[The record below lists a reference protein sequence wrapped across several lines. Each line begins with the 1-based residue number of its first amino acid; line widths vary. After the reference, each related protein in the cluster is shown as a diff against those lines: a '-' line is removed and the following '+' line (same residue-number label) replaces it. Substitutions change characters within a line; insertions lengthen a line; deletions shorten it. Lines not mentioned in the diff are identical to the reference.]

1 MRRMLIPALVLFP
14 LLVHA
19 EQWQSSNTQT
29 DVIELFTSEGC
40 SSCPPADAFLSSLK
54 NRDGVFRT
62 FIPMA
67 FHVDY
72 WNYIGWKD
80 RFASSEYSQRQRR
93 YARDGNISQVY
104 TPGFV
109 INSQEWRPWFRGAR
123 NWETSNEQGGN
134 LTADLQGNRLKVYFA
149 DKTRNHLHVAY
160 LGMGIETQVKAGE
173 NRGKTLTHDFVVLD
187 VTTLPGEGEW
197 QLKLPAAPDKGQQ
210 RTALAIWVSPTDS
223 QQVLQAVGGYLE

>member
-1 MRRMLIPALVLFP
+1 MRRMLIPALLLFP

-80 RFASSEYSQRQRR
+80 RFASSEYSQR
-93 YARDGNISQVY
+93 
-104 TPGFV
+104 
-109 INSQEWRPWFRGAR
+109 
-123 NWETSNEQGGN
+123 
-134 LTADLQGNRLKVYFA
+134 
-149 DKTRNHLHVAY
+149 
-160 LGMGIETQVKAGE
+160 
-173 NRGKTLTHDFVVLD
+173 
-187 VTTLPGEGEW
+187 
-197 QLKLPAAPDKGQQ
+197 
-210 RTALAIWVSPTDS
+210 
-223 QQVLQAVGGYLE
+223 